1 MSRRVVV
8 TGTCILS
15 PIGNSTQ
22 DFLHGLKN
30 GEIDDSIRTIQL
42 LVTEIVNTI
51 VNTVNSK
58 SKDDDSKK
66 SEESK
71 EKKK

>member
-1 MSRRVVV
+1 MM
-8 TGTCILS
+8 ILLEQS
-15 PIGNSTQ
+15 QI
-22 DFLHGLKN
+22 
-30 GEIDDSIRTIQL
+30 

-51 VNTVNSK
+51 VNFNSK